1 MDNSRTLIR
10 SSIVSLVIVT
20 FGLFLLCM
28 SRAPRIN
35 SDNSA
40 FQGGG
45 ATSATANGEEQD
57 LLNLLNEAGDE
68 MSLGDENNLLATEDN
83 TNGNDA
89 AIISLLNEGND
100 NIVTKQ
106 PAQSEEESMDELV
119 NLLGNDEETKY
130 SEVQNLEQPKELVV
144 PEQGENDVQK
154 TGSSIQNATGISEL
168 KDKITKLEQ
177 VLADRTNEKE
187 KLEITKLEQ
196 ILSERAKE
204 KENLQMELQRYDL
217 QIAELKNQSSSSGS
231 FNHSIT
237 PAAYSETNNY
247 NAQAG
252 DRQAMNSFNADA
264 AGNFDIAYESAL
276 QLFQSHHYT
285 RAASRF
291 YELLQL
297 NRKHS
302 LSDNCQYWIGECYF
316 AQGKYY
322 QSIAEFIK
330 VAAYDAGDKKDDAQ
344 MMLGLAFMKLGE
356 VKNAQSELDWL
367 VSAFAYSEYVPK
379 AYRYLKRF

>member
-40 FQGGG
+40 FQGSGG
-45 ATSATANGEEQD
+45 VTSATDNGEEQD

-83 TNGNDA
+83 TNGNDDA
-89 AIISLLNEGND
+89 LISLLNEGDD

-106 PAQSEEESMDELV
+106 PAQSDEESMDELV
-119 NLLGNDEETKY
+119 NLLGNDEKTKY

-144 PEQGENDVQK
+144 PEQGENDIQG
-154 TGSSIQNATGISEL
+154 TGSSIQNATGISEM

-177 VLADRTNEKE
+177 ALAERTNEKE
-187 KLEITKLEQ
+187 KLEITNLEQ

-204 KENLQMELQRYDL
+204 KENLQMELQHYDL

-231 FNHSIT
+231 YNHSIT
-237 PAAYSETNNY
+237 PAAYSEPNNY
-247 NAQAG
+247 NAQG

-264 AGNFDIAYESAL
+264 AGNFEIAYESAL

-302 LSDNCQYWIGECYF
+302 LSDNCQYWLGECYF

-344 MMLGLAFMKLGE
+344 MMLGMAFMKLGE

-367 VSAFAYSEYVPK
+367 VSAFASSEYVPK
-379 AYRYLKRF
+379 AYRYLRRL